1 MKKFVIFLFLF
12 FSFFCYS
19 QDISVIHFNYKW
31 NQQNDFKE
39 LADIKRAKV
48 SKAFVEDQPDN
59 FKSSFKAVPV
69 IIIFKNGKPVKR
81 VEADLSMK
89 IKARLE
95 DIQELVDRYQ

>member
-1 MKKFVIFLFLF
+1 MKNIILILSLLL
-12 FSFFCYS
+12 SFTAFS
-19 QDISVIHFNYKW
+19 QDITVIHFNYEW

-39 LADIKRAKV
+39 LAGIKRAKV